1 MKKLFSFLYVFLL
14 ISIFSLIISCSK
26 EDEPAP
32 PPPTPKFTVSFS
44 AGEGGSVSTS
54 GGTYEKGTKV
64 TVTATPDGE
73 FIFDKWSDGNTDNP
87 REVIVSSNLS
97 LSASFV
103 KKKYALSVTVE
114 GEGTVEEEIIVQG
127 STSSTEYNSG
137 TTVKLTATPSDEWV
151 FSGWSGDIESTDNPI
166 EVTVSE
172 AKSITAAFKP
182 KQYDLTVIVEGEGT
196 VSETVV
202 TQPTLYDSGTVVKLT
217 AVPKDGWEFVEWTGD
232 ITSTENPVQITI
244 DGPKTV
250 KAMFRSV
257 FKEEIKYYKSSFE
270 NHHLN
275 NLYYSPYI
283 KPDLPG
289 SPYVAVGFDY
299 LHLNND
305 GYRDLIVKDE
315 NDYGR
320 FRFYIS
326 DKNRNFSE
334 TKDLINNYTFSTF
347 GARKI
352 ITSDFNNDNLIDIA
366 YASAP
371 DDETTE
377 KGVFVLKNTGN
388 GFDRIKIFGG
398 KDFING
404 KPTGYWSHYL
414 ASADVNNDGNPDII
428 GGSMPYVY
436 LGDGSFNFEPKDLPD
451 GVTRY
456 DGYLER
462 TAMIEFQNIE
472 LFDINEDGF
481 IDILGSLNRG
491 QDFSKEDYKNTFEIF
506 YGNGTEKF
514 FDSDPYV
521 FNSKYEGTN
530 VTMGIA
536 IDDMDNDGDYDIF
549 VNSSFNYQGKFVIQY
564 YENNG
569 DGTFSNESELM
580 FENEQNLI
588 ELGSDPDWIKLV
600 DVDNDGTK
608 ELMIEGGFGVGGGI
622 CCFDFNGFKINSNGK
637 FERFLFNNWN

>member
-1 MKKLFSFLYVFLL
+1 KAVV
-14 ISIFSLIISCSK
+14 
-26 EDEPAP
+26 A
-32 PPPTPKFTVSFS
+32 
-44 AGEGGSVSTS
+44 
-54 GGTYEKGTKV
+54 
-64 TVTATPDGE
+64 
-73 FIFDKWSDGNTDNP
+73 N
-87 REVIVSSNLS
+87 
-97 LSASFV
+97 FV
-103 KKKYALSVTVE
+103 KKQYPLTI
-114 GEGTVEEEIIVQG
+114 EI
-127 STSSTEYNSG
+127 
-137 TTVKLTATPSDEWV
+137 
-151 FSGWSGDIESTDNPI
+151 
-166 EVTVSE
+166 
-172 AKSITAAFKP
+172 
-182 KQYDLTVIVEGEGT
+182 EGEGT
-196 VSETVV
+196 VSEKVIKQGLATD
-202 TQPTLYDSGTVVKLT
+202 YNSGTIVELT
-217 AVPKDGWEFVEWTGD
+217 AEPTADWEFVEWTGD

-250 KAMFRSV
+250 KVVFRSV

-315 NDYGR
+315 NDDGR
-320 FRFYIS
+320 FRFYLS
-326 DKNRNFSE
+326 DENRNFSE

-398 KDFING
+398 KDYING

-436 LGDGSFNFEPKDLPD
+436 IGDGSFNFEPKDLPD

-506 YGNGTEKF
+506 YGNGTEQF
-514 FDSDPYV
+514 FDSNPYV

-564 YENNG
+564 YQNNG

>member
-1 MKKLFSFLYVFLL
+1 MLLHFLIGPILFLTLVSMKKLFSFLFVFLL
-14 ISIFSLIISCSK
+14 ISCSK
-26 EDEPAP
+26 DVEEPVLFTLTATAN
-32 PPPTPKFTVSFS
+32 PT
-44 AGEGGSVSTS
+44 EGG
-54 GGTYEKGTKV
+54 
-64 TVTATPDGE
+64 
-73 FIFDKWSDGNTDNP
+73 
-87 REVIVSSNLS
+87 IVSPTNGQ
-97 LSASFV
+97 
-103 KKKYALSVTVE
+103 YE
-114 GEGTVEEEIIVQG
+114 
-127 STSSTEYNSG
+127 SG
-137 TTVKLTATPSDEWV
+137 DLATLTATPNAEYV
-151 FSGWSGDIESTDNPI
+151 FEKWSGGATGTSNSVS
-166 EVTVSE
+166 VTMNGNI
-172 AKSITAAFKP
+172 SIVANFIK
-182 KQYDLTVIVEGEGT
+182 KQYPLTIEIEGEGT
-196 VSETVV
+196 VSETVIK
-202 TQPTLYDSGTVVKLT
+202 QGLAKDYNSGTIVELT

-244 DGPKTV
+244 DGPKTA

-326 DKNRNFSE
+326 DQNRNFSE

-398 KDFING
+398 EDFING

-456 DGYLER
+456 DEYLER